1 MTIGLRWTEA
11 RDTVF
16 DRGVSADFLYRP
28 YAMQVLSVYK
38 VLQQARCA
46 VRTTKTLDY
55 KDEVAAVDAVVYMY
69 YLAKLLP

>member
-1 MTIGLRWTEA
+1 M
-11 RDTVF
+11 
-16 DRGVSADFLYRP
+16 DRSEKYRVRSGVSADFLYRP

-55 KDEVAAVDAVVYMY
+55 KDEVAD
-69 YLAKLLP
+69 